1 MEGVSS
7 EGDDVIVKCENS
19 ARMMSSWKVF
29 IGRGMTA
36 SSNVRIVR
44 E

>member
-1 MEGVSS
+1 MEGVSR
-7 EGDDVIVKCENS
+7 EGDDVIVKRENS
-19 ARMMSSWKVF
+19 ARMMSSWKGL

-36 SSNVRIVR
+36 SSNVRTVR